1 MIIFHILL
9 QWLVPAE
16 GPLETTTAAEVLDR
30 RARTA
35 HISCERINVR

>member
-1 MIIFHILL
+1 MIIFHILW
-9 QWLVPAE
+9 QRPIPPKVAPQ
-16 GPLETTTAAEVLDR
+16 TTTAAEVLDR